1 MATANVIAN
10 DPAATKLPAT
20 KPETNPAP
28 AAVTFSQRHIGP
40 SDRDVQAMLDRIGLG
55 TMEQLIA
62 AAVPASILDPGKLTF
77 GPALSEP
84 ETIAYLRTVA
94 DKNKVLV
101 SLIGQGYYGTVVPA
115 VIQRNILENPAWY
128 TAYTP
133 YQPEISQGRL
143 EALINFQTMVCDL
156 TGLDIANASLLD
168 EATAAAEAMAM
179 AKRSSKSTSTAFFV
193 DRNCHPQTIA
203 VLDTRSKPLGWTLVI
218 GDPAT
223 DLVPSEVFGAIF
235 QYPGTHGAIV
245 DYRQTITDLHAVG
258 AIAVMATDPLALT
271 LLASPGELGADMAI
285 GSSQRFGVPMGYGGP
300 HAAYMATRDSL
311 KRSLPGRLVGVSI
324 DSRGGQAYRLALQ
337 TREQHIRREKATSNI
352 CTAQVLLAVM
362 AGMYAVYHGPEGL
375 KAIANRV
382 HRLTAKLAAGLT
394 GLGFTVEPENFFD
407 TLTVHTGQFTEQIH
421 QAAVDA
427 GINFRHIAS
436 FEGGQ
441 EQKLG
446 LSLDETTTPAILE
459 SVWACFGQAPAFD
472 DVDADATIPTNLQR
486 ATPFLTHPV
495 FNQYHSETEIL
506 RYMRRL
512 ADRDL
517 ALDRAMIPLGSCT
530 MKLNATTEMIPVT
543 WPEFS
548 NLHPFCP
555 RNQAAGYAE
564 MIEALEARLCDITGY
579 DAFSFQPNSGA
590 QGEYAGLLAIGAY
603 HRSRGEGH
611 RNICLIPASAHGT
624 NPASAQMAAMEVVG
638 VRCDEHGNVD
648 VDDLREKATH
658 YADIL
663 AAVMITYPSTHGV
676 FEERVREICEIVHAN
691 GGQVYLDGA
700 NLNAQ
705 VGVVYPGK
713 FGADVSHLNLHK
725 TFCIPHGG
733 GGPGVGPVG
742 LRKHLAPFLPGHP
755 ELTGNSLVGPVSAAP
770 YGSASILAISWA
782 YILLMGGEGLTK
794 ATEVAILN
802 ANYIAARLDPHFP
815 VLYKNEHGRV
825 AHECIL
831 DTRPLK
837 ASCGVSVDD
846 IAKRLIDYGFHAPT
860 MSFPVAGTL
869 MVEPTESESK
879 AEIDRFCDAMIAMR
893 GEISDIENGKYT
905 AEESPLHFAPHTVYD
920 LADDVW
926 DRRYTRS
933 EGCFPPTSRRTDK
946 YWAPV
951 NRIDNVYGDRNLFCS
966 CPPTAEYCEVISE

>member
-1 MATANVIAN
+1 MSTATTNYTDIAAEN
-10 DPAATKLPAT
+10 TS
-20 KPETNPAP
+20 ETFAR
-28 AAVTFSQRHIGP
+28 RHIGP
-40 SDRDVQAMLDRIGLG
+40 TAPDVAAMLRTIGASSVD
-55 TMEQLIA
+55 ELIA
-62 AAVPASILDPGKLTF
+62 QAVPASILSPGQLTF
-77 GPALSEP
+77 GPALT
-84 ETIAYLRTVA
+84 ETETLAYMRSA
-94 DKNKVLV
+94 AAKNKVLT
-101 SLIGQGYYGTVVPA
+101 SLIGQGYYGTATPA

-143 EALINFQTMVCDL
+143 EAIINFQTMVADL

-179 AKRSSKSTSTAFFV
+179 AKRGAKASAAKQTTFFV
-193 DRNCHPQTIA
+193 DRDCHPQTIA
-203 VLDTRSKPLGWTLVI
+203 VLTTRSRPFGWTLVV
-218 GDPAT
+218 GDPET
-223 DLVPSEVFGAIF
+223 DLQLDGVFGAIF
-235 QYPGTHGAIV
+235 QYPGTRGHIA
-245 DYRQTITDLHAVG
+245 DFRSTIAALHTHG
-258 AIAVMATDPLALT
+258 AIAVMAADPLALT

-285 GSSQRFGVPMGYGGP
+285 GSTQRFGIPLGYGGP
-300 HAAYMATRDSL
+300 HAAFIATRDEF
-311 KRSLPGRLVGVSI
+311 KRNLPGRLVGVSI
-324 DSRGGQAYRLALQ
+324 DARGAKAYRLALQ

-375 KAIANRV
+375 RAIANRI
-382 HRLTAKLAAGLT
+382 HAKTARLAAGLDA
-394 GLGFTVEPENFFD
+394 LGFKIIPEFYFD
-407 TLTVHTGQFTEQIH
+407 TLTIAMTSETEAETIH
-421 QAAVDA
+421 ARAVAA
-427 GINFRHIAS
+427 GINLRRYVSKESGVTEI
-436 FEGGQ
+436 GI
-441 EQKLG
+441 
-446 LSLDETTTPAILE
+446 SLDETTTEATIK
-459 SVWACFGQAPAFD
+459 SVWEAFSPGKIPIFYTDAAVQSLPAD
-472 DVDADATIPTNLQR
+472 LARGTT
-486 ATPFLTHPV
+486 FLTHPV

-530 MKLNATTEMIPVT
+530 MKLNATTEMLPIS

-548 NLHPFCP
+548 NLHPFVP
-555 RNQAAGYAE
+555 ADQAAGYAE
-564 MIEALEARLCDITGY
+564 MIAALEQRLCEITGY

-603 HRSRGEGH
+603 HASRGESH
-611 RNICLIPASAHGT
+611 RRICLIPASAHGT

-638 VRCDEHGNVD
+638 VLCDDHGNVD
-648 VDDLREKATH
+648 VDDLRAKAEK
-658 YADIL
+658 YSDIL

-676 FEERVREICEIVHAN
+676 FEERVREICEIIHAH

-733 GGPGVGPVG
+733 GGPGVGPIGVG
-742 LRKHLAPFLPGHP
+742 AHLAPFLPNHP
-755 ELTGNSLVGPVSAAP
+755 SLNSESPVGPVSAAP

-782 YILLMGGEGLTK
+782 YILLMGGEGLTT
-794 ATEVAILN
+794 ATETAILN

-815 VLYKNEHGRV
+815 VLYKNEHDRV

-837 ASCGVSVDD
+837 TSCGVTVDD

-879 AEIDRFCDAMIAMR
+879 MEIDRFCDAMIAMR
-893 GEISDIENGKYT
+893 NEIRAIEEGQHT
-905 AEESPLHFAPHTVYD
+905 AAESPLRFAPHTVFD
-920 LADDVW
+920 LTDDVW
-926 DRRYTRS
+926 DRVYTRAQ
-933 EGCFPPTSRRTDK
+933 GCFPATSRRQDK
-946 YWAPV
+946 YWATV
-951 NRIDNVYGDRNLFCS
+951 NRIDNAYGDRNLFCS
-966 CPPTAEYCEVISE
+966 CPPTAEYAEVIAE